1 MENSQPAATSFHS
14 VDPGGSGT
22 GWKVDSGVAA
32 ATAAAVGMHWACVL
46 SPHAKR
52 APVAVRSRV
61 WFPPATIELGGREE
75 EGGRT
80 QWVGV
85 CTSEVW
91 ARESWP
97 RPLEPKEWSMVR
109 RGEGGEGSRVRAD
122 TVTRAAA
129 LSALLPGLL
138 PGRPA
143 EG

>member
-1 MENSQPAATSFHS
+1 MVGPRPSSPLEPWPVANTPVSETRMENSQPAETSFHS
-14 VDPGGSGT
+14 VDSGGSGT
-22 GWKVDSGVAA
+22 GWKVDSEVAA
-32 ATAAAVGMHWACVL
+32 AAVEMHWACVL

-61 WFPPATIELGGREE
+61 WFPPATIEFGGRERE

-97 RPLEPKEWSMVR
+97 RPLEPKE
-109 RGEGGEGSRVRAD
+109 
-122 TVTRAAA
+122 
-129 LSALLPGLL
+129 
-138 PGRPA
+138 
-143 EG
+143 